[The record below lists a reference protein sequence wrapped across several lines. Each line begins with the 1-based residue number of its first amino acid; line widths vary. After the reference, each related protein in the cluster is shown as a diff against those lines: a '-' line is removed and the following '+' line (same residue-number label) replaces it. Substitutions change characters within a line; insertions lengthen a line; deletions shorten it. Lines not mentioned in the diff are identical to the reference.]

1 MFLFLCGGTAQNVTG
16 NSGHGI
22 CGTRWASGCVK
33 FCRLRSHSKFP
44 SGEALPAVKVAG
56 SNDTKRWQ
64 DLADRVRQG
73 DSSAEEELSVH
84 FHPRIVAMAVVR
96 LRDSEAAR
104 EIAQEALLAV
114 LVALR
119 EGKLREPEKLPA
131 FVSGTARNLVN
142 NHFRSLREQPK
153 PVALDPETPSAV
165 NLETE
170 AELAEQRR
178 TVRGALERI
187 DPRDRVIL
195 LLTLVE
201 GMNPREIAP
210 RVGLSTENVRTRKM
224 RAIRQVTEELQ
235 KLSRKK
241 DQTPLSTE
249 TVS

>member
-1 MFLFLCGGTAQNVTG
+1 
-16 NSGHGI
+16 
-22 CGTRWASGCVK
+22 VK
-33 FCRLRSHSKFP
+33 A
-44 SGEALPAVKVAG
+44 GAG
-56 SNDTKRWQ
+56 SADAKRWQ
-64 DLADRVRQG
+64 DLTDRVRQG
-73 DSSAEEELSVH
+73 DPSAEEELGVH

-96 LRDSEAAR
+96 LRDPEAAR
-104 EIAQEALLAV
+104 DIAQEALLAV

-119 EGKLREPEKLPA
+119 EGKLREPEKLAA

-142 NHFRSLREQPK
+142 NHFRSLREQPNT
-153 PVALDPETPSAV
+153 VALDPETPSAV
-165 NLETE
+165 NLATE

-178 TVRGALERI
+178 TVRRALERI

-210 RVGLSTENVRTRKM
+210 RVGLSAGNVRTRKM
-224 RAIRQVTEELQ
+224 RAIRRVTEEVQ

-241 DQTPLSTE
+241 GQTPLSTR